1 MSEGGAQ
8 KCVRIELIDKSEERE
23 NEDEFAYSDKRKAL
37 FDFDIHQVVRDLINN
52 VVHKVN
58 LIYGLIEI
66 EDMNIRQMFGQINQ
80 YQLTQSESTECY
92 QIRLVNFRRLIEGC
106 KYLTTVK
113 KQTANFNQGVTR
125 NTPIPDGVV
134 SFF

>member
-1 MSEGGAQ
+1 MKQ
-8 KCVRIELIDKSEERE
+8 VRIEMIDKSEEGE
-23 NEDEFAYSDKRKAL
+23 SEDGFSDKRKAL

-80 YQLTQSESTECY
+80 YQLTQSDSAECY

-106 KYLTTVK
+106 KHLTTVR
-113 KQTANFNQGVTR
+113 KQPANYNQGVTR
-125 NTPIPDGVV
+125 STPIPDGVV
-134 SFF
+134 TFF